1 MSMEARCQCTCIVKD
16 WRMPKQVDQGER
28 RERIAAALMR
38 VAAARGLEA
47 VSLRHVAAEAGVTAG
62 MVQHYFPSKD
72 AMMDFAMRSAAARY
86 EARMSQALA
95 RLGEDPPPRAVV
107 GVLLR
112 ALLPLDE
119 QQRADG
125 RVGLAFQSYTATRRA
140 ASHGLAEPS
149 TGLHDFVAEQV
160 RRTYE
165 GNGGAAATDPVAAA
179 TVLVAATEGLA
190 LLMLASG
197 LSERAALAALECQL
211 DLVMGPPT

>member
-1 MSMEARCQCTCIVKD
+1 M
-16 WRMPKQVDQGER
+16 DQGER

-38 VAAARGLEA
+38 VAAADGLEA

-86 EARMSQALA
+86 EARMSEALA
-95 RLGEDPPPRAVV
+95 RLDEDAPPRTVV

-112 ALLPLDE
+112 ALLPLDQ

-140 ASHGLAEPS
+140 ASHEVAEAGD
-149 TGLHDFVAEQV
+149 GLHDFVAEQV
-160 RRTYE
+160 RRAQA
-165 GNGGAAATDPVAAA
+165 GGGGAAAADPVAAA
-179 TVLVAATEGLA
+179 TVLVAVAEGLA
-190 LLMLASG
+190 LLVLASG
-197 LSERAALAALECQL
+197 LGERAASAALDCQL
-211 DLVMGPPT
+211 DLVLGPPT